1 MSESSENTAE
11 ETTKSSGTPR
21 VMLMGVGKGG
31 IAIASE
37 IAPPEVEFQRVFVDT
52 SRSDLDNIA
61 IPGSRKILLGENAL
75 HGFGAGMKAES
86 GEAAALEC
94 RETIEALFAETDLLF
109 LVTALGHGT
118 GSGASPVI
126 AKIAKDA
133 GVMVVC
139 FATNPFSTEGR
150 AFTRQANEAARKL
163 NASSNAFVVVD
174 HELVGQ
180 TLAEPQRFDDR
191 FKSGTEW
198 ISRGIE
204 NCCAMIFSAQ
214 IQKRIDFS
222 SFKNIFP
229 VTGTRTLFAIGKGS
243 IENDGE
249 EALKSLFECPLL
261 ESGSAAKHSDTLAI
275 HLRLGT
281 APGMDFL
288 KNIAQRIQEK
298 FGGADR
304 ILEPFSIVP
313 ELGDKMEIS
322 VLGAD
327 GVEAAMRKQARV
339 VSIPKYSSSGLTT
352 PLSAADSGSDEPL
365 FDFGNALENRL
376 YEGIDLEKPTY
387 LRRKI
392 NLTKELESRRRE
404 RKKHGL

>member
-1 MSESSENTAE
+1 MSESPETTAE
-11 ETTKSSGTPR
+11 SVSSAAGTPR
-21 VMLMGVGKGG
+21 VMLMGIGKGG
-31 IAIASE
+31 IAIAAE
-37 IAPPEVEFQRVFVDT
+37 IAPPEIELQRVFVDT

-61 IPGSRKILLGENAL
+61 IPGCRKILLGERAL

-86 GEAAALEC
+86 GEAAALES
-94 RETIEALFAETDLLF
+94 EDQIKALLAETDLLF

-126 AKIAKDA
+126 AKLAKDA

-139 FATNPFSTEGR
+139 FATNPFSNEGR
-150 AFTRQANEAARKL
+150 VFMRQATESARKL
-163 NASSNAFVVVD
+163 NAVSNAFVVVD
-174 HELVGQ
+174 HELVGH
-180 TLAEPQRFDDR
+180 TLTESQRFDER
-191 FKSGTEW
+191 FKFGSSW

-229 VTGTRTLFAIGKGS
+229 VAGTRTLFAIGAGS
-243 IENDGE
+243 VENDGE
-249 EALKSLFECPLL
+249 EALKTLFECPLL
-261 ESGSAAKHSDTLAI
+261 ESGTAAKHSDTLAI
-275 HLRLGT
+275 HLRLGI

-288 KNIAQRIQEK
+288 QNIAKRIQEK
-298 FGGADR
+298 FGGKDR
-304 ILEPFSIVP
+304 VLVPFSIVP

-327 GVEAAMRKQARV
+327 GVEAARRKQARI
-339 VSIPKYSSSGLTT
+339 VSASGDPHRSSTT
-352 PLSAADSGSDEPL
+352 PLSAADPDSDEPL
-365 FDFGNALENRL
+365 FDYAVEGRL

-387 LRRKI
+387 VRRKI
-392 NLTKELESRRRE
+392 NLVRELESRRKE
-404 RKKHGL
+404 RKRNS